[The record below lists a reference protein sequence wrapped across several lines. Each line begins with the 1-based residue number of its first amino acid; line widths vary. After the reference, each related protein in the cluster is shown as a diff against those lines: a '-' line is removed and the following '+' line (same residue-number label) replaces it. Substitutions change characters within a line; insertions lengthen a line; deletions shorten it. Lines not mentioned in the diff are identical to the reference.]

1 MMKNFL
7 LLGFMALFAFTSCE
21 KTASTTPQEP
31 APQEVEFTLNY
42 SFAESGPMA
51 KSGATV
57 YNDFYEKYIKTQILT
72 PDSYVLTFSNKVGV
86 VATFNGKWAD
96 MDMVKLQEG
105 TYTVTGSSG
114 QTNENYD
121 LATLNFNQEVVISK
135 STTNIQLTAIYD
147 CLLLMFDKTT
157 ITNAYFYD
165 GTSQGISVKLYSQD
179 ENIIYIFL
187 PNSFLSLSK
196 ITYQKVNVIEKS
208 TIYLSPLEF
217 QLGYYYY
224 FNDITGSFDV
234 PPMVG

>member
-21 KTASTTPQEP
+21 KTTPMAPQEP

-72 PDSYVLTFSNKVGV
+72 PDSYVLTFSNKSGV
-86 VATFNGKWAD
+86 AAEFSGDWAD

-114 QTNENYD
+114 RTNANYD
-121 LATLNFNQEVVISK
+121 LATLKFSQEVIISK
-135 STTNIQLTAIYD
+135 STTNIQLTAAYD
-147 CLLLMFDKTT
+147 CILLMFDKTK
-157 ITNAYFYD
+157 IAEAYFD
-165 GTSQGISVKLYSQD
+165 NGSQPSHDLYSQD
-179 ENIIYIFL
+179 ENVLYIFIENESSFERQIYYKRAGDTT
-187 PNSFLSLSK
+187 NSIIHLS
-196 ITYQKVNVIEKS
+196 
-208 TIYLSPLEF
+208 YLKF